1 MIDRSRIDSSVLLK
15 QSTDKREPLASS
27 PTIDQVARVGE
38 RTSMRNRQPTFKQR
52 EIAGHGISDTN
63 ARVLKPVIKNKK
75 AAANVRISNRKSA
88 QSGVKCEQTPQKQR
102 VAAKVL
108 DEESEDEL
116 ALLESSPIKD
126 TGENDTDS
134 DFDIEA
140 AEIEGPVSNTC
151 KTSIKSKSN
160 SIPYF
165 ASPGEETIEQW
176 YTDPYERINPSDQG
190 YLEWRRRNLQNSMV
204 QQGEIIQLI
213 ARKY

>member
-1 MIDRSRIDSSVLLK
+1 MVDPSRIDSSALLK
-15 QSTDKREPLASS
+15 QSTGKQEPLASS
-27 PTIDQVARVGE
+27 PTIDQAGRVGE

-52 EIAGHGISDTN
+52 EIAGHGMLDTN
-63 ARVLKPVIKNKK
+63 ARVLKPAIKNKK
-75 AAANVRISNRKSA
+75 AAGNARISNRKSA
-88 QSGVKCEQTPQKQR
+88 QSGVKREQTPQKRR
-102 VAAKVL
+102 VAAKIL

-126 TGENDTDS
+126 NGENDTDS

-140 AEIEGPVSNTC
+140 AEIEKPVPS
-151 KTSIKSKSN
+151 TSKAGLKNKSN

-176 YTDPYERINPSDQG
+176 YTDPYERTNPSNQG

-204 QQGEIIQLI
+204 QQGEFIQLI